1 MAFPFTDPILVF
13 TILIAVILLAPLLA
27 ERLRIPDLVLLLLAG
42 TVLGPHG
49 LGMLARDAAVTLFGA
64 VGLLYIMFIAGLDI
78 DLYRFGQ
85 TRGRSVAFGLLT
97 FALPQGLG
105 MLLGRYLLGFSW
117 PTSILLASLF
127 ASHTLLAYPI
137 ASRLGIARRET
148 VAVTVGATII
158 TDTLALLVLVVIAD
172 LAKGIELD
180 GRFWVGIVLGLAAM
194 IWLAWWII
202 PRLSRWFFHRVT
214 EQGGAQFL
222 YVLTMVCGFA
232 YLSHFA
238 KMEPIIGAFL
248 AGVAFNRLIP
258 EQSVLMNR
266 VQFAGHTLFIPFFLI
281 SVGMLVDPGALL
293 ASPRGWLVAGT
304 MVVAVVVSKWLAAH
318 LAARLFGYRREDA
331 QVMFGL
337 SVVQAAATLAA
348 VLVGYDLG
356 IFDAT
361 VLNGAIAMILV
372 TCLLGAWCVDRY
384 GRVMAGHAPLAQ
396 PSSRRTQRLLVPVAN
411 PAAAIPLLDLAFLLR
426 DDSLPGEIQP
436 ITVVREDGNR
446 DEAVAAGEKL
456 LADCLGHAA
465 AADHSINPGLRMALN
480 AGDGIVRAALELRS
494 DAVVMG
500 WGSGLRGIPR
510 IFGTVLETII
520 DQCSARIILCRL
532 VAPLNTTRRIL
543 LPLPP
548 LAERCADI
556 DRVLRDAKWLAKQIG
571 ADLHVYLSAPRAAA
585 NLQAKVESI
594 RPATPTHFHQLPDWR
609 RTRSRLF
616 DDLQKDDLA
625 ILPAGRRHGSFWM
638 PGLERLPE
646 TLAAR
651 FPHLNLLAI
660 YPPLS
665 TAGEGLSSQ
674 AEAADQA
681 LEIVAVAATFEAT
694 GVDEMLP
701 PLVGAI
707 PSLSAPQR
715 QEVLALLRHAAAAY
729 PVEMLP
735 GVVILHGHSTA
746 VDRPSLAVGVA
757 ERPLSFPGLATPAR
771 VVLTLVSPLER
782 TGELHLKALA
792 ELAGRFRRPGVAE
805 RLPAVASAAEAARL
819 LAGQ

>member
-1 MAFPFTDPILVF
+1 MFPLTDPILVF

-27 ERLRIPDLVLLLLAG
+27 GRLRIPDLVLLLLAG
-42 TVLGPHG
+42 TLLGPHG
-49 LGMLARDAAVTLFGA
+49 FGVLARDAAVTLFGA

-85 TRGRSVAFGLLT
+85 TRGRSIAFGLLT
-97 FALPQGLG
+97 FALPQALG

-117 PTSILLASLF
+117 MTSILLASLF

-158 TDTLALLVLVVIAD
+158 TDILALLVLAVIAD

-180 GRFWVGIVLGLAAM
+180 VRFWVGIVLGLLVM
-194 IWLAWWII
+194 VWLAWKAI
-202 PRLSRWFFHRVT
+202 PCLSRWFFHRVP

-222 YVLTMVCGFA
+222 FVLTVVCGFA

-238 KMEPIIGAFL
+238 KMEPIIGAFM

-293 ASPRGWLVAGT
+293 TSLRGWQVAAA
-304 MVVAVVVSKWLAAH
+304 MIWAVVVSKWLAAH
-318 LAARLFGYRREDA
+318 LAARLFGYRRQDG

-348 VLVGYDLG
+348 VLVGFNLE

-372 TCLLGAWCVDRY
+372 TCLLGAWCVDHY
-384 GRVMAGHAPLAQ
+384 GRALAGSVPAARPAP
-396 PSSRRTQRLLVPVAN
+396 RRTQRLLVPVSS
-411 PAAAIPLLDLAFLLR
+411 PASAVRLLDLAFLLR
-426 DDSLPGEIQP
+426 DDSQPGEVQP
-436 ITVVREDGNR
+436 VTVVREDGDL

-465 AADHSINPGLRMALN
+465 AADRSVNPGLRVALN

-500 WGSGLRGIPR
+500 WGGGLRGVPR

-520 DQCSARIILCRL
+520 DQCPARIILCRL
-532 VAPLNTTRRIL
+532 VGPLNTTRRVL

-556 DRVLRDAKWLAKQIG
+556 DQVLRDAKWLARQIG
-571 ADLHVYLSAPRAAA
+571 ADLHVYLSAPAAA
-585 NLQAKVESI
+585 AQLQAKVESI
-594 RPATPTHFHQLPDWR
+594 RPATATLFQKLPDWR
-609 RTRSRLF
+609 RTRTRLF
-616 DDLQKDDLA
+616 ADLQPDDL
-625 ILPAGRRHGSFWM
+625 IVLPAGRRHGSFWM

-646 TLAAR
+646 ILAAR
-651 FPHLNLLAI
+651 FPRLNLLAI

-665 TAGEGLSSQ
+665 TAAENTASQ
-674 AEAADQA
+674 ETAAGQTF
-681 LEIVAVAATFEAT
+681 EIVAAGDTLAAT
-694 GVDEMLP
+694 GIDDMLP
-701 PLVGAI
+701 SLVEAI
-707 PSLSAPQR
+707 PALTELQR
-715 QEVLALLRHAAAAY
+715 REVLALLRHAAAAY

-746 VDRPSLAVGVA
+746 VDRPRLAVGVA
-757 ERPLSFPGLATPAR
+757 ERPLTFPGLSNPAR
-771 VVLTLVSPLER
+771 VVLTLVSPVER

-792 ELAGRFRRPGVAE
+792 DLAGRFRRPGIPE
-805 RLPAVASAAEAARL
+805 RLPEAASAAEAQRL
-819 LAGQ
+819 LTGP